1 MMNAVDGFIAGF
13 SGFVCMM
20 GMTGAMNAVDGF
32 TAEFPGL
39 VRMIGELKQDAAIAF
54 VS

>member
-1 MMNAVDGFIAGF
+1 
-13 SGFVCMM
+13 
-20 GMTGAMNAVDGF
+20 MNAVDGF